1 MRAAAV
7 QLAVKPLLLL
17 AAVVVACAACGD
29 SEPTADTPAP
39 TTVPPTEPDVAGALS
54 GRTFV
59 STEVAGRQLV
69 AGSEIRLSFDGDN
82 LGVSGGCNQ
91 LGGTWSIDG
100 DVLVVPPNMIMT
112 EMACDPPELM
122 EQDSWVA
129 SFLSARPAV
138 ALDGDTLT
146 LSGGDVTVTLLDREV
161 AEPDRPL
168 GGTPWEVESLVSA
181 DAVSSLPAG
190 VRVPT
195 LQFDAGRVL
204 VDAGCNTGSGPYEA
218 TEQDVTFGPIAITRM
233 ACDEASMDVEAH
245 VLQALD
251 GTAAYSIEADV
262 LTLTNGDIGL
272 VLRVAE

>member
-1 MRAAAV
+1 MRSLVVLAAAIA
-7 QLAVKPLLLL
+7 L
-17 AAVVVACAACGD
+17 VACGE
-29 SEPTADTPAP
+29 SEPAADTPA
-39 TTVPPTEPDVAGALS
+39 TTTTTTTTMTPARPRLD

-59 STEVAGRQLV
+59 STEVDGRQLV
-69 AGSEIRLSFDGDN
+69 AGSEVRLSFDGDN

-129 SFLSARPAV
+129 SFLSARPTI
-138 ALDGDTLT
+138 ALDRDTLT
-146 LSGGDVTVTLLDREV
+146 LSGGDVTITLLDREV

-181 DAVSSLPAG
+181 DAVSSLPVG

-204 VDAGCNTGSGPYEA
+204 VFAGCNGGSGAYEA
-218 TEQDVTFGPIAITRM
+218 TAQDITFGPIAITRM
-233 ACDEASMDVEAH
+233 ACNEASMEVEAH
-245 VLQALD
+245 VLQVLA
-251 GTAAYSIEADV
+251 GTATYSIESDV